1 VGEPTRSV
9 RAILF
14 DLDGTL
20 IDSSAVVERHWR
32 RFASLHDLDVEPI
45 LAVCHGR
52 RSVDTIREVA
62 PHLDAEAA
70 AHQLEDGEALDVGGL
85 VLVPGAAELLV
96 RLAPDSWA
104 IVTSGHYELASRRLT
119 ALGLPV
125 PPVMVCAEDVE
136 QGKPDPEG
144 YALAAELLGVE
155 PSACV
160 VVEDAPAGVAA
171 GKALGVP
178 VIALATT
185 HAASQ
190 LAAADAVLP
199 DLVEFAEALATL
211 GLELERSARA

>member
-1 VGEPTRSV
+1 MGEPTRSV

-32 RFASLHDLDVEPI
+32 RFASLHGLDLGPI

-70 AHQLEDGEALDVGGL
+70 ARELDDGEALDVGGL
-85 VLVPGAAELLV
+85 VLVPGAAELLA
-96 RLAPDSWA
+96 RLAPGSWA
-104 IVTSGHYELASRRLT
+104 IVTSGHYELASKRLE

-125 PPVMVCAEDVE
+125 PPVMVCAENVE
-136 QGKPDPEG
+136 HGKPDPEG
-144 YALAAELLGVE
+144 YARAAELLGVE
-155 PSACV
+155 PGACV

-171 GKALGVP
+171 GKALGAP

-185 HAASQ
+185 HAPSQ
-190 LAAADAVLP
+190 LAAADAVLT
-199 DLVEFAEALATL
+199 DLSGFAEALTTL
-211 GLELERSARA
+211 GLELERSGRD